1 MSRGLLWFD
10 AIQSHSQT
18 EKFGM
23 QRRKFLQY
31 AAASGLGIL
40 GGGYLYQY
48 ATNTR
53 QNNLLGSAVAARN
66 AARHTPLLIPGDS
79 GPLGVLD
86 MSDAPLTLNAHAA
99 TLPLIQGKPSPFLI
113 YETQYGGKVYQNP
126 IIRVKR
132 GSQFKAI
139 LQNDL
144 DAPTII
150 HWHGLHVPGV
160 MDGQPRNTIAPGAR
174 YDYAFT
180 VANRGGMYWY
190 HTHAH
195 HLTAKQA
202 YFGLAGIFMVED
214 EDEVVLR
221 NALQLEPG
229 ITELPLLIQDKQ
241 FNAAGALVYASNP
254 MQQMMGQLGDTI
266 LVNLTPQPQLNISN
280 RLYRFRILN
289 GSNSR
294 IYKLA
299 FVQRSKT
306 LPFAIIGTDAG
317 LLDRPY
323 PAQQVFLAPGER
335 VDILFDASPLR
346 AGDEIFMKS
355 LAFEAMNTEMM
366 GGMGGMMGGMGGS
379 SLALGAEFEIMKL
392 VVASPGAA
400 TPSALPRKLSTVAR
414 IDTSGAPVRNI
425 NLSMGHMQWLINGQS
440 YSLDSYPIQTHAN
453 TVELW
458 DIQNA
463 QRSMPHPM
471 HLHGFSF
478 QVVSRHNSP
487 NQVRQLA
494 QDASG
499 RLITDLG
506 WKDTILVWPGET
518 VRIAIDFT
526 NMFKG
531 DQIYLFHCHNL
542 EHEDQGMM
550 LNYRVIAA

>member
-1 MSRGLLWFD
+1 
-10 AIQSHSQT
+10 
-18 EKFGM
+18 M

-31 AAASGLGIL
+31 AAASGFAIA
-40 GGGYLYQY
+40 GGAYLYKY
-48 ATNTR
+48 AANTK
-53 QNNLLGSAVAARN
+53 AVRN
-66 AARHTPLLIPGDS
+66 TAGGTPLFIPGDS
-79 GPLGVLD
+79 GPLGILD
-86 MSDAPLTLNAHAA
+86 MSGAPITLKAHAA
-99 TLPLIQGKPSPFLI
+99 TLPLISGKPSPFLV
-113 YETQYGGKVYQNP
+113 YATQYGGKTYQNL

-144 DAPTII
+144 DEPTII
-150 HWHGLHVPGV
+150 HWYGLHVPGV
-160 MDGQPRNTIAPGAR
+160 MDGQPRYTIAPGAH

-180 VANRGGMYWY
+180 VTNRGGLYWY

-202 YFGLAGIFMVED
+202 YFGLAGFFMVED
-214 EDEVVLR
+214 EDEVALR
-221 NALQLEPG
+221 SALQLELG
-229 ITELPLLIQDKQ
+229 VTELPLLIQDKQ

-254 MQQMMGQLGDTI
+254 MQQMMGQLGDTL
-266 LVNLTPQPQLNISN
+266 LVNLTPQPQLNIAN

-299 FVQRSKT
+299 FVHRGKT
-306 LPFAIIGTDAG
+306 LPYAIIGTDAG
-317 LLDRPY
+317 LLGRPY
-323 PAQQVFLAPGER
+323 TAQEVFLAPAER
-335 VDILFDASPLR
+335 VDILFDASQLR
-346 AGDEIFMKS
+346 ASEEILLKS
-355 LAFEAMNTEMM
+355 LAFDAMGNEMM
-366 GGMGGMMGGMGGS
+366 GGMGGMMGSMGGS
-379 SLALGAEFEIMKL
+379 SLAAGAEFEIMKL
-392 VVASPGAA
+392 VVAASPGVA
-400 TPSALPRKLSTVAR
+400 TPSVLPPKLSTIAR
-414 IDTSGAPVRNI
+414 IDTRGAAVRNI
-425 NLSMGHMQWLINGQS
+425 RLSMGHMQWLINDQS
-440 YSLDSYPIQTHAN
+440 YSLDSYPIQTRAN

-487 NQVRQLA
+487 EQVRKLA

-506 WKDTILVWPGET
+506 WKDTVLVWPGET

-526 NMFKG
+526 NTFKG

-550 LNYRVIAA
+550 LNYRVLAA